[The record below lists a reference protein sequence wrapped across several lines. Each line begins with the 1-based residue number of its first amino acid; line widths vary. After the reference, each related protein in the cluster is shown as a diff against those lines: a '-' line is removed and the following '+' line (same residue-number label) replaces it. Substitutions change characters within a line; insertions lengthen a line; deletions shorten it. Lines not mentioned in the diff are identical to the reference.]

1 MGLRMVQG
9 VSLEELGTRFGV
21 DIRSLYKEEMAN
33 LIHRGMLYLDGDRMA
48 LTPYGM
54 RYGNEAFEAF
64 IRLRD

>member
-1 MGLRMVQG
+1 M
-9 VSLEELGTRFGV
+9 GTRFGV